1 MNTYIT
7 FDPVTTLVQ
16 GVVFAMSPP
25 ENSLPG
31 SQVDIDNFKSTKGVT
46 GWTVE
51 NAELCWPT
59 AQSLLL
65 SAQNTQK
72 SMLRIACSQAIFAG
86 FPFPYSGSTYTVTLR
101 EDTLNH
107 DQSNLLGLM
116 ISANFVLMGSKLW
129 QPNTQYAPSSFC
141 NDANGI
147 YYVSYTGGVSGATE
161 PVWPSAFITEVQ
173 DNNVIWFKMGF
184 RVSVKEGRIIVDP
197 KNLILLGQMYIA
209 FKNQMQGIYDQLKTT
224 IMAAATVEEVQ
235 AITWPTS

>member
-51 NAELCWPT
+51 NSELCWPT
-59 AQSLLL
+59 LQSLLL
-65 SAQNTQK
+65 SAQHTQK
-72 SMLRIACSQAIFAG
+72 SMLRIACAQAIFAG
-86 FPFPYSGSTYTVTLR
+86 FSFPYQSSVYTITLR

-147 YYVSYTGGVSGATE
+147 YYVNYTGGLSGAQEPTWPTE
-161 PVWPSAFITEVQ
+161 FITTVY
-173 DNNVIWFKMGF
+173 DNTITWYKMGF
-184 RVSVKEGRIIVDP
+184 RVSAKEGRIIVDP
-197 KNLILLGQMYIA
+197 KNIIALGQMFIA
-209 FKNQMQGIYDQLKTT
+209 FKNQMQGIYDELKAQVS
-224 IMAAATVEEVQ
+224 AAATIAEVQ
-235 AITWPTS
+235 AITWPNS